1 MSVIELV
8 DTRQFGR
15 AGVGC
20 AYLVS
25 GRARALI
32 DAGPAGSI
40 ETVAAAVA
48 RSPIETL
55 CLTHVHPDHA
65 GAAGGLAERLPRLRV
80 GVHARGRRHLLDP
93 SSLNASIREWTGPLA
108 ARYGDVLAVPAPQIV
123 PLAEGDRL
131 DLGNGVLLEVI
142 DAPGHAP
149 HHLCFLERSEGAL
162 FCGDALGIRRGDML
176 VPATVPP
183 RFDLEQSLATATK
196 LAALEPRTVYFSH
209 FGPREATEALFEGYA
224 RALVDWIE
232 TMEALRRRLS
242 GPEVARTLAADR
254 PYRSLSGDLRAEF
267 EMCVRGALHF
277 LERRAG
283 TADARGSGSERLS
296 P

>member
-1 MSVIELV
+1 MSVIEPV
-8 DTRQFGR
+8 DTGQFGR

-55 CLTHVHPDHA
+55 WLTDVHPDHA
-65 GAAGGLAERLPRLRV
+65 GAAGGLAERLPQLRV

-93 SSLNASIREWTGPLA
+93 SALNASIRLWTGPLA
-108 ARYGDVLAVPAPQIV
+108 RRYGDVLAVPAPQIV

-131 DLGNGVLLEVI
+131 DLGKGVLLEVI

-162 FCGDALGIRRGDML
+162 FCGDALGIRRGGLL

-183 RFDLEQSLATATK
+183 QFDLEQTLATVAR

-209 FGPREATEALFEGYA
+209 FGPRAATEALFKGYA
-224 RALVDWIE
+224 RALADWVE
-232 TMEALRRRLS
+232 TMAALRRRMP

-254 PYRSLSGDLRAEF
+254 RYRSLAGDLRAKF

-277 LERRAG
+277 LERGAG
-283 TADARGSGSERLS
+283 AADIRRSESER
-296 P
+296 PAP